1 MFFSFDGLDGVGK
14 STQQRLFIEWLEDQ
28 GYSVITCRDP
38 GSTPLGEKLRDIL
51 LEKSS
56 LEIHARTE
64 MLLYMAARSQLIEE
78 VIQPAQAKGQM
89 IISDRFLLA
98 NIAYQAYGGE
108 MEPEAVR
115 QVGKVAVNGSMPDA
129 TFLLDMPCE
138 SSFARLD
145 RQLDRME
152 SKGLEYMER
161 VRQGFLAEAK
171 LLDNVFVL
179 DATQDIDSIQQ
190 QIRSAAEKLLKGK
203 SVS

>member
-190 QIRSAAEKLLKGK
+190 QIRSVAEKLLKGK

>member
-1 MFFSFDGLDGVGK
+1 MFFAFDGLDGVGK
-14 STQQRLFIEWLEDQ
+14 STQQRLFIEWLEQQ
-28 GYSVITCRDP
+28 GYNVKTCRDP

-64 MLLYMAARSQLIEE
+64 MLLYMAARSQLVEE
-78 VIQPAQAKGQM
+78 VIRPAQAAGQM

-108 MEPEAVR
+108 MSPEAVR
-115 QVGKVAVNGSMPDA
+115 QVGQVAVNGSMPDA
-129 TFLLDMPCE
+129 TFLLDMPCKL
-138 SSFARLD
+138 SFARLD

-161 VRQGFLAEAK
+161 VRQGFLEEAK
-171 LLDNVFVL
+171 LLENVFVL
-179 DATQDIDSIQQ
+179 DATQDIDTIQQ
-190 QIRSAAEKLLKGK
+190 QIRSVAEKLLKGT
-203 SVS
+203 SSS

>member
-115 QVGKVAVNGSMPDA
+115 QVGKVAVKGSMPDA

-190 QIRSAAEKLLKGK
+190 QIRSVAEKLLKGK